1 MNTVETATQAAQSAT
16 QLAPEAAQHMTQQEF
31 LAELAPLAIA
41 SAKVTGIPAGFVLAQ
56 GALESGWGN
65 SALTRLACNLFGVK
79 ADASWHG
86 DTLAME
92 TEEVVNHKP
101 VMVPALWR
109 KYANWAD
116 CVNDHAQFFLR
127 NPRYATALTLCCG
140 ATADVSVAFTRA
152 IAQEGYASDPNYA
165 NKVIA
170 VIESDNLARYDAP
183 QPQPA

>member
-1 MNTVETATQAAQSAT
+1 MNTVETVTQAAQPAT
-16 QLAPEAAQHMTQQEF
+16 QPASETPQPMTPQEF

-41 SAKVTGIPAGFVLAQ
+41 SAQVTGIPAGFVLAQ

-92 TEEVVNHKP
+92 TEEVVDDRP

-109 KYANWAD
+109 KYANWSD
-116 CVNDHAQFFLR
+116 CVNDHAQFFLQ
-127 NPRYATALTLCCG
+127 NSRYAAALTLRG
-140 ATADVSVAFTRA
+140 DAVTDVSVAFTRA
-152 IAQEGYASDPNYA
+152 IAQAGYASDPGYA

-183 QPQPA
+183 QTQPA